1 MSLEGFNL
9 FNKYYFNVLCGYFF
23 HFVFVKFYFLFY
35 FGGYEQNFNFDDGGT
50 PLHIIL
56 DWFNETSKKL
66 AN

>member
-1 MSLEGFNL
+1 MFC
-9 FNKYYFNVLCGYFF
+9 VVIFF
-23 HFVFVKFYFLFY
+23 IFVFVKFYFLFY

-56 DWFNETSKKL
+56 DRFNETSKKL